1 MWSGSPEV
9 NNPNDGLSEA
19 ARRTMEEVEQPD
31 NRNNAPK
38 NQYKGNCN
46 LDEALNE
53 NLNHPE
59 INNVEAAMS
68 VSSSSSTSTL
78 SLNSKLMREEEET
91 FYSAEDNPYGDD
103 SIWGL
108 LSGVAGNMYE
118 WYDFAVYGLLS
129 SEIGANFFPKSSK
142 QLQLINSFGVF
153 LAAFLMRP
161 IGAIMFGEIG
171 DRICGRKHALVASII
186 LITVPSVLM
195 GILPTYYTIGNW
207 APALLV
213 ILRMMQG
220 LSVGGQLAGSYVLSI
235 EQSTSSTRGFRGS
248 VCDAS
253 SVGGFVLASFV
264 TTMVRNYMSNEYQM
278 EEWGWRVPFLLSLV
292 FSPILYFIVSRSEE
306 SKLWSERNDQKEDE
320 NVIREQ
326 THVEQT
332 PAFMDL
338 LRSPFRRR
346 QLLGMIGVMSVK
358 ACSFYTLFV
367 WTPLYMS
374 ELRGLVT
381 TQTAD
386 LMNLAVVSCYIIF
399 LLIAGKMSDK
409 FPHRQD
415 LMKIGILGCTFAAP
429 VMFAMFESES
439 PTGYFFAQ
447 LQYALCMSFIQGGLA
462 AWEVELWMAD
472 PTLSFTGV
480 AMGHNFSA
488 TIFGGT
494 TPLVATCLY
503 YYALNHKND
512 PYSSADLYWRMLP
525 GIYVSLLGF
534 MSLYC
539 IGFVIR
545 HPHDIRTGE
554 KQVREAR
561 AKQMKKR
568 NKKMK
573 NKVISVIG
581 SSGFLTSPAS
591 TFGMESARDN
601 SKKNKN
607 STNIP
612 NENID
617 NAYTP
622 PLI

>member
-1 MWSGSPEV
+1 MWSGTPEV
-9 NNPNDGLSEA
+9 NNPNNALSET
-19 ARRTMEEVEQPD
+19 ARRIMEEVEQPS
-31 NRNNAPK
+31 NSNYAPTSTP
-38 NQYKGNCN
+38 YTAN
-46 LDEALNE
+46 LDQAIEE
-53 NLNHPE
+53 TIPKDIEQMSE
-59 INNVEAAMS
+59 I
-68 VSSSSSTSTL
+68 SSSSSTTTL
-78 SLNSKLMREEEET
+78 SLNSKIMKEEEET
-91 FYSAEDNPYGDD
+91 FYSAEENQHGDD
-103 SIWGL
+103 NIWGL

-161 IGAIMFGEIG
+161 IGAIVFGEIG

-213 ILRMMQG
+213 VMRMFQG

-235 EQSTSSTRGFRGS
+235 EQSTSATRGFRGS

-264 TTMVRNYMSNEYQM
+264 TTMVRNYMGNEYQM

-306 SKLWSERNDQKEDE
+306 SKFWSERAEQKETE
-320 NVIREQ
+320 QVIREVQ
-326 THVEQT
+326 HVEQT

-346 QLLGMIGVMSVK
+346 QLIGMIGVMSVK

-367 WTPLYMS
+367 WTPLYIS
-374 ELRGLVT
+374 ELRGICT
-381 TQTAD
+381 TKEAD
-386 LMNLAVVSCYIIF
+386 LLNLACVSCYILF
-399 LLIAGKMSDK
+399 LLAAGKLSDK

-447 LQYALCMSFIQGGLA
+447 LQYALCMSLIQGGLA

-488 TIFGGT
+488 TLFGGT
-494 TPLVATCLY
+494 TPLVATMLY
-503 YYALNHKND
+503 YFALNKKND
-512 PYSSADLYWRMLP
+512 PYSSSDIYWRMIP
-525 GIYVSLLGF
+525 GLYVSLLGCI
-534 MSLYC
+534 SLCC

-545 HPHDIRTGE
+545 HPHDVRTGE
-554 KQVREAR
+554 KQMRQAREVQIR
-561 AKQMKKR
+561 KR

-573 NKVISVIG
+573 KQVSNLIG
-581 SSGFLTSPAS
+581 TS
-591 TFGMESARDN
+591 FGMESSGN
-601 SKKNKN
+601 KKKKKVVSSKETLGN
-607 STNIP
+607 
-612 NENID
+612 
-617 NAYTP
+617 YTP